1 MVAVK
6 VTVPLP
12 VPEAGLR
19 VSHVALSV
27 AVQLN
32 VPPPVLLMLRTFVAG
47 LAPPAVAAKERL
59 VGLAPIAGLIE
70 GIGAEGGEINCANPG
85 ISAAN
90 LFIDRPPPPPLPEV
104 DDLPVLAA
112 ASGMVP
118 VGAEPAEIDP
128 VVVVADGAMCT
139 VESGAAMEE
148 RRPVFL
154 LSEEVSLE
162 EVVLSGSRATG
173 GVAKELG
180 PAVVGCNGTTDAAL
194 GLCGFRMS
202 RWGFR
207 VDIGVSFL
215 S

>member
-1 MVAVK
+1 
-6 VTVPLP
+6 
-12 VPEAGLR
+12 
-19 VSHVALSV
+19 
-27 AVQLN
+27 
-32 VPPPVLLMLRTFVAG
+32 
-47 LAPPAVAAKERL
+47 VAAKERL
-59 VGLAPIAGLIE
+59 VGLVPIAGLIE

-104 DDLPVLAA
+104 DDWPVPAA

-118 VGAEPAEIDP
+118 VGTEPAEMDP
-128 VVVVADGAMCT
+128 VVVVADGAMYT

-162 EVVLSGSRATG
+162 EVVMSGSRAAG

-180 PAVVGCNGTTDAAL
+180 PAVVGCNGTTDAAP

-207 VDIGVSFL
+207 VDNGVSFL